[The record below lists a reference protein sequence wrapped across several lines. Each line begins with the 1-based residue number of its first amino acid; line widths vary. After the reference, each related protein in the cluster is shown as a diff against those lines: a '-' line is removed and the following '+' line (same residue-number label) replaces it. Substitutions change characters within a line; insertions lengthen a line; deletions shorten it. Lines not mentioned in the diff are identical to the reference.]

1 LHTRALGRILRL
13 RHSMPPFVS
22 LRHRAPFAACAF
34 AAAIALALATACG
47 PGTTTAAFED
57 AIDTLT
63 IYALNGTPPSDP
75 SALDM
80 ATGALVVPDGTCD
93 FDYAFD
99 INADNNA
106 VIYPV
111 RFVCTDLGAATRQ
124 VGLQRSSLAYDSVQY
139 APIHGYVFDSAMVL
153 IPGQTMLLASLAP
166 GCVTSADP
174 AVYGKLVLDS
184 INLQNRTIFAR
195 AAIDPNCGFQS
206 LLPGFPT
213 R

>member
-1 LHTRALGRILRL
+1 MT
-13 RHSMPPFVS
+13 PFVS
-22 LRHRAPFAACAF
+22 PRRQAPVVACAF
-34 AAAIALALATACG
+34 AAAIGLALAAACG
-47 PGTTTAAFED
+47 PGSNTAAFED

-63 IYALNGTPPSDP
+63 IFAINGTPPSDP

-80 ATGALVVPDGTCD
+80 ATGALVVPNGTCN

-99 INADNNA
+99 INAADSA

-124 VGLQRSSLAYDSVQY
+124 VGLQRSSLPFDSIQY
-139 APIHGYVFDSAMVL
+139 APLHGYTFDSAMIL
-153 IPGQTMLLASLAP
+153 IPGQTMLLATLAP
-166 GCVTSADP
+166 GCVTFSDP
-174 AVYGKLVLDS
+174 AIYGKLVLDS
-184 INLQNRTIFAR
+184 INVQNRTIFAR
-195 AAIDPNCGFQS
+195 ADIDPNCGFRS